1 MPLLTKLR
9 NPLQYPT
16 TLINSTTYT
25 MSSSDSVQNSYATK
39 HKAFSADLLVTW
51 VGGFTTNPVKHD
63 VLSTQKKGESIG
75 TTMEA
80 VTMLNSML

>member
-9 NPLQYPT
+9 NPLQYHT
-16 TLINSTTYT
+16 TLI

-63 VLSTQKKGESIG
+63 VLSTQKRGKHWYNYGSCDDVEQYAIK
-75 TTMEA
+75 
-80 VTMLNSML
+80 VQNI